1 VIPASGLGSGLGE
14 NGGVPPKTKSTAVAS
29 ERRPSPEQLEAA
41 RGVILPDI
49 IAHDLKVLFCGINPG
64 LWSGVVGRHFATP
77 GNRFWPAM
85 YASGFTPELFTS
97 LRQDELPGLG
107 LGITSLVARA
117 TARADELSAE
127 ELREGAGILAATA
140 AEYRPAWI
148 GMVGIT
154 AYRTGFERRTAKIGP
169 QEARIADSRIWVLPN
184 PSGLNA
190 HWSAQALGEEFGRF
204 RAAVEAG

>member
-1 VIPASGLGSGLGE
+1 M
-14 NGGVPPKTKSTAVAS
+14 PPKTRTKTKTKTSATAVAP
-29 ERRPSPEQLEAA
+29 ERRPTPAQLEAA

-107 LGITSLVARA
+107 LGITSLVART

-127 ELREGAGILAATA
+127 ELREGAGILTATA

-148 GMVGIT
+148 GIVGIT
-154 AYRTGFERRTAKIGP
+154 AYRTGFDRRTAKIGP
-169 QEARIADSRIWVLPN
+169 QAERIAQSRVWVLPN

-204 RAAVEAG
+204 HAAVAAG

>member
-1 VIPASGLGSGLGE
+1 LGE
-14 NGGVPPKTKSTAVAS
+14 NGGVPPKTKSTTAAP
-29 ERRPSPEQLEAA
+29 ERRPSSAQLEAA
-41 RGVILPDI
+41 RGVVLPDV

-64 LWSGVVGRHFATP
+64 LWSGAVGRHFATP

-85 YASGFTPELFTS
+85 HAAGFTPELFTS
-97 LRQDELPGLG
+97 LRQDELPALG
-107 LGITSLVARA
+107 LGITSLVART
-117 TARADELSAE
+117 TARADELSTE
-127 ELREGAGILAATA
+127 ELREGAGILTATA

-148 GMVGIT
+148 AIVGIT

-169 QEARIADSRIWVLPN
+169 QQARIAQSRVWVLPN

-204 RAAVEAG
+204 RAAVQAG

>member
-1 VIPASGLGSGLGE
+1 M
-14 NGGVPPKTKSTAVAS
+14 PPKTKTTAVPA
-29 ERRPSPEQLEAA
+29 ERRPTPAQLEAA

-49 IAHDLKVLFCGINPG
+49 IAQDLKVLFCGINPG

-107 LGITSLVARA
+107 LGITSLVART
-117 TARADELSAE
+117 TARADELSTE
-127 ELREGAGILAATA
+127 ELREGAGILTKTA

-148 GMVGIT
+148 GIVGIT
-154 AYRTGFERRTAKIGP
+154 AYRAGFDRRTAKIGP
-169 QEARIADSRIWVLPN
+169 QTERIAESRIWVLPN

-204 RAAVEAG
+204 HAAVEAG

>member
-1 VIPASGLGSGLGE
+1 
-14 NGGVPPKTKSTAVAS
+14 VPPKPKTATNAVAP
-29 ERRPSPEQLEAA
+29 ERRPTPEQLEAA

-49 IAHDLKVLFCGINPG
+49 IARDLKVLFCGINPG

-97 LRQDELPGLG
+97 LRQDELPALG
-107 LGITSLVARA
+107 LGITSLVART
-117 TARADELSAE
+117 TARADELSNE
-127 ELREGAGILAATA
+127 ELREGAGILTKTA

-148 GMVGIT
+148 GIVGIT
-154 AYRTGFERRTAKIGP
+154 AYRAGFDRRTAKIGP
-169 QEARIADSRIWVLPN
+169 QTERIAESRIWVLPN

-204 RAAVEAG
+204 HDAVEAG

>member
-1 VIPASGLGSGLGE
+1 MIPASGPGRDVGE

-41 RGVILPDI
+41 RGVVLPDI

-127 ELREGAGILAATA
+127 ELREGAGILTATA

-154 AYRTGFERRTAKIGP
+154 AYRAGFERRTAKIGP
-169 QEARIADSRIWVLPN
+169 QQARIADSRIWVLPN

>member
-1 VIPASGLGSGLGE
+1 M
-14 NGGVPPKTKSTAVAS
+14 PPKTKTTAVAA
-29 ERRPSPEQLEAA
+29 ERRPTPAQLEAA

-107 LGITSLVARA
+107 LGITSLVART
-117 TARADELSAE
+117 TARADELSTE
-127 ELREGAGILAATA
+127 ELREGAGILTSTA

-148 GMVGIT
+148 GIVGIT
-154 AYRTGFERRTAKIGP
+154 AYRAGFDRRTAKIGP
-169 QEARIADSRIWVLPN
+169 QTERIAESRIWVLPN

-204 RAAVEAG
+204 HAAVKAG